1 MAELKLT
8 PNAKVGWRLTPY
20 EYFFAAAG
28 TSGNGHAPM
37 NVTFVLQGDTP
48 GFDTDVWQR
57 ALDRA
62 SAANSG
68 SRLRIKG
75 ALFWAQWTDDGAPPR
90 LRVVEEILW
99 DGSGKT
105 NSDFINAEQLD
116 LIEGPAAELILVK
129 RSPIGPLVV
138 FRASH
143 AVMDGMGAY
152 HFLSELFRA
161 LRGEPLMGSNAEFSA
176 LDIMRKVAPP
186 KPSKHDRRIDWPTGD
201 ARGNDTTIESRTVVI
216 EGSTSNIVGRLA
228 AAIAEY
234 THRHSSRDALIAV
247 PVDLRRHVP
256 GILSTANYTGMLFV
270 PMKKGEG
277 PDEFRQ
283 KLRALLSEKKEAYH
297 IRMASIL
304 KLIPFKW
311 LDRIMDKGGRKKLL
325 TSPMHTAMVSK
336 VGHVDRD
343 QFSFDGFQLR
353 RYFGFGN
360 HPGMVGVMG
369 TDAGI
374 ELNINLPAA
383 VASNGR
389 FDDFVSYLRRRLVET
404 DPAQ

>member
-1 MAELKLT
+1 MDLT
-8 PNAKVGWRLTPY
+8 
-20 EYFFAAAG
+20 
-28 TSGNGHAPM
+28 
-37 NVTFVLQGDTP
+37 
-48 GFDTDVWQR
+48 
-57 ALDRA
+57 
-62 SAANSG
+62 
-68 SRLRIKG
+68 
-75 ALFWAQWTDDGAPPR
+75 
-90 LRVVEEILW
+90 
-99 DGSGKT
+99 
-105 NSDFINAEQLD
+105 
-116 LIEGPAAELILVK
+116 EGPAAELILVK
-129 RSPIGPLVV
+129 RSPMGPFVV

-143 AVMDGMGAY
+143 AVMDGRGAY

-161 LRGEPLMGSNAEFSA
+161 LRGEPLLGSNAEFSA
-176 LDIMRKVAPP
+176 LDIMRKAAPP
-186 KPSKHDRRIDWPTGD
+186 KPSKHDRRIDWPTGG

-404 DPAQ
+404 DPGQ